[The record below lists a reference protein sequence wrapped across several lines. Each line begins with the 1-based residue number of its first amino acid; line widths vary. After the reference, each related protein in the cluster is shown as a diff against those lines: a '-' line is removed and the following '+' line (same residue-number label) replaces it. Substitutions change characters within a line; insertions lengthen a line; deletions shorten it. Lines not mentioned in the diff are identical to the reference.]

1 MRRHMTSKDFK
12 GSIFVEFENRET
24 AERVCYA
31 TACCDA
37 AHLLEGL
44 SNACLLFL
52 DIHHWVAVD
61 QHLTRSSLHVRQ
73 HSCTFAARYLF
84 TSVMLVL

>member
-1 MRRHMTSKDFK
+1 
-12 GSIFVEFENRET
+12 
-24 AERVCYA
+24 
-31 TACCDA
+31 
-37 AHLLEGL
+37 
-44 SNACLLFL
+44 LLFL